1 MIKNVTYAQLDA
13 VLRKLGFE
21 RRQLKSGHI
30 AYAHQQS
37 ETLITMPPMEFDA
50 RVQPGH
56 LITARK
62 MVVDRGIADE
72 DTFFDL
78 LCEMKQGAGTTIKKV
93 TASEPSL
100 P

>member
-1 MIKNVTYAQLDA
+1 MTRNVTYAHLDA

-21 RRQLKSGHI
+21 KRQLKSGHI
-30 AYAHQQS
+30 GYAHRES
-37 ETLITMPPMEFDA
+37 ETLITMPPMEADA

-62 MVVDRGIADE
+62 MIVDRGIADE

-78 LCEMKQGAGTTIKKV
+78 LCEVKQAPKT
-93 TASEPSL
+93 SEGEIVSL
-100 P
+100 V